1 MKGLFEG
8 IRISTT
14 AGHASANLIGIAFSY
29 PQCQAFIPFKMTM
42 FKIYLTRLE
51 EGIELLCSTGRYPEA
66 AFMARTYL
74 PSHVSK

>member
-1 MKGLFEG
+1 MFKLTGPAMVRPASSNKWKAPLEYL
-8 IRISTT
+8 
-14 AGHASANLIGIAFSY
+14 ASAALFSSE
-29 PQCQAFIPFKMTM
+29 II
-42 FKIYLTRLE
+42 KICCLFVRLE